1 MKILFAHNYYQLK
14 GGEDSVLA
22 NEMRL
27 LEENGHKTITY
38 FRHNKEI
45 EQYSA
50 LKKAGL
56 LFNTTYSAESYH
68 EVSALIKKERPDIC
82 HVHNFL
88 PLITPSIYDACRDNN
103 IPVIQTLHNF
113 RLICTNGLF
122 LRDGK
127 ICEDC
132 LGKSAYGS
140 VLKKCYRDSSLQTFA
155 VARMIEQHK
164 SKNTWNSKVSKF
176 ICLNEF
182 SKSKF
187 IEAGLSEKKL
197 IVKPNFV
204 EQPIFDE
211 RYNKKPFFL
220 FVGRVDSTK
229 GIELLNRVAVSSPI
243 PIKIIGEGDLV
254 PLIADNPNIEY
265 LGKRP
270 NEETQQ
276 YIQKA
281 EALLF
286 PSILYEGMPMTILE
300 AFANQTLVIA
310 SNLGAMQAM
319 IKHKQNGLLFEPN
332 NDKELTQLLNFAYP
346 NTNETDSIVKVAY
359 NDFLHLYSRE
369 ANYKQLIAIYVEA
382 LEEYNL

>member
-27 LEENGHKTITY
+27 LKENGHKTITY
-38 FRHNKEI
+38 FRHNQEI
-45 EQYSA
+45 EQYST
-50 LKKAGL
+50 LKKVGL
-56 LFNTTYSAESYH
+56 LFNTTYSAESYQ
-68 EVSALIKKERPDIC
+68 EVTALLKKERPDIC

-88 PLITPSIYDACRDNN
+88 PLITPSVYDACRDNN
-103 IPVIQTLHNF
+103 VPIVQTLHNF

-122 LRDGK
+122 LRNGK

-164 SKNTWNSKVSKF
+164 AKNTWNTKVSKY
-176 ICLNEF
+176 ICLNQF
-182 SKSKF
+182 SKGKF
-187 IEAGLSEKKL
+187 IEAGLPEEKL
-197 IVKPNFV
+197 MVKPNFV
-204 EQPIFDE
+204 ERPTFKE
-211 RYNKKPFFL
+211 SHNKAPYFV

-243 PIKIIGEGDLV
+243 PIKVIGEGDLV
-254 PLIADNPNIEY
+254 PLIANNPKIEY

-270 NEETQQ
+270 NEETQY
-276 YIQKA
+276 YIQQA
-281 EALLF
+281 EGLLF

-300 AFANQTLVIA
+300 AFANKTLVIA
-310 SNLGAMQAM
+310 SNLGAMKAM
-319 IKHKQNGLLFEPN
+319 IEHKKNGLLFEPN
-332 NDKELTQLLNFAYP
+332 NDKELSQLLNFAHP
-346 NTNETDSIVKVAY
+346 KTNETEHIVEAAY
-359 NDFLHLYSRE
+359 HDFLQLYSKE
-369 ANYKQLIAIYVEA
+369 ANYKQLMAIYNEA
-382 LEEYNL
+382 LEEDTL